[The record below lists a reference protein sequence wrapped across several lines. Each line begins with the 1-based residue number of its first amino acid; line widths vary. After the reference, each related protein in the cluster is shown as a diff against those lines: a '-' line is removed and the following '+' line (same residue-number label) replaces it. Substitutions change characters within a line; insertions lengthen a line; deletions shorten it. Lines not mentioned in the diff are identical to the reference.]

1 VEKDGHVTVDLS
13 LGPDL
18 PRETVTSV
26 ASWMM
31 AFVDAAQRVAPD
43 MEEVDVRQAT
53 RLMADALEQAGF
65 YQACRQKARAGRST

>member
-1 VEKDGHVTVDLS
+1 MEEDGHVNVDLS
-13 LGPDL
+13 LGTDL

-43 MEEVDVRQAT
+43 MDKVDVREST

-65 YQACRQKARAGRST
+65 YGACREVARVGRRV